1 MLRVSE
7 SNSENE
13 LNSQYPWRNNVRGW
27 DAVQT
32 IRMIN
37 TSPEGELRCIKLYLY
52 KYKIYVYTEYIFI
65 YMKVKMKLLSCS

>member
-13 LNSQYPWRNNVRGW
+13 LNVQYPWRNNVRGW

-37 TSPEGELRCIKLYLY
+37 TSPVGKLKCIKLYL
-52 KYKIYVYTEYIFI
+52 
-65 YMKVKMKLLSCS
+65 KLETPRENFMQRWA